1 MKIESKTGEGT
12 IIEAKFG
19 LSHWDRPPMGDIA
32 GSIVILVS
40 ANPEIDFIYR
50 HSTEKG
56 EYTFDTNEVKE
67 ILEGVPLNDPEIV
80 MALRQMIRENIKEIT
95 QTS

>member
-1 MKIESKTGEGT
+1 MENKYVSFEVY
-12 IIEAKFG
+12 
-19 LSHWDRPPMGDIA
+19 RPVKSP
-32 GSIVILVS
+32 
-40 ANPEIDFIYR
+40 
-50 HSTEKG
+50 TEKG

-80 MALRQMIRENIKEIT
+80 IALRQMIRENIKEIT